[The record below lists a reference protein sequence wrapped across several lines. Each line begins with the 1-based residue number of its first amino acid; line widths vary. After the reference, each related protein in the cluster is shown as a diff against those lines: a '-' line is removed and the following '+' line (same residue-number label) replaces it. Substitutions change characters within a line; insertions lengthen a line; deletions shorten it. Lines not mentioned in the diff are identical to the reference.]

1 MDFFSFAKNIGKN
14 LSNKYSLK
22 LLDSTKNYIID
33 AIKTTSKRSIQETA
47 EATGDLVGNKIAAK
61 ITNILKK
68 SSTFTK

>member
-1 MDFFSFAKNIGKN
+1 MKKDMDFFLFLPNSQ
-14 LSNKYSLK
+14 K
-22 LLDSTKNYIID
+22 LLDTTKNSIID

-47 EATGDLVGNKIAAK
+47 EVTGDLIGNKIAAK